1 MKQFVEFLPLNVL
14 HPYMAEWYVAVV
26 TDAFPNLD
34 VEAGTMIRP
43 PIWSDLHGILIRHQS
58 DEAASPSIVR
68 QLELPW
74 VTVESQISS
83 YEVGKHL
90 RLKDEML
97 MRKVT
102 RLTCSN
108 DFSFYLTKSGI
119 YAPFDHENDLRVIK
133 AFFHAC
139 DIDESAYV
147 FPNLF

>member
-1 MKQFVEFLPLNVL
+1 MKKFVEFLPLNVL
-14 HPYMAEWYVAVV
+14 HPYMAEAYVGVV
-26 TDAFPNLD
+26 KNAFPRLI

-43 PIWSDLHGILIRHQS
+43 PIWSDSHGILIRHQS
-58 DEAASPSIVR
+58 EEAASPHIIQ

-74 VTVESQISS
+74 VTVGSQISY

-90 RLKDEML
+90 RLEDEML
-97 MRKVT
+97 MPKVAGLP
-102 RLTCSN
+102 RSN
-108 DFSFYLTKSGI
+108 DFSFYLAKSGI

-133 AFFHAC
+133 AFFHAY